1 MNKLVALDLSFS
13 NLSMYQNQ
21 PDLVKDRLVGPLS
34 DQNLAFLTSSQVM
47 LILKLQG
54 PYLCKNHC

>member
-21 PDLVKDRLVGPLS
+21 PEDLVKDRLVGPLS
-34 DQNLAFLTSSQVM
+34 DLAFLTSSQVM